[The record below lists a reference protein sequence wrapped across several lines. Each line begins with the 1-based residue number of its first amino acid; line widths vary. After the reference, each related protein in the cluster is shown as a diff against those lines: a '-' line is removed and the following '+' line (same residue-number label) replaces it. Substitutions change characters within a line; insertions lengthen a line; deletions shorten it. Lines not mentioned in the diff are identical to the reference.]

1 MQNHT
6 YNRLQAIFVSDK
18 RWVVA
23 LAVAALCLAVG
34 TIGGWL
40 IAYPGPL
47 ITAALA
53 AALVGGLLM
62 LRSTQFGFAALIG
75 VVCLLP
81 FAALPVKIG
90 FTPTFLNL
98 VLAVLFAVWLARLV
112 TGQQQVVGR
121 RYTQMPLRLNADR
134 KKNQR
139 KSALISVQNKEFVTS
154 PLALPIV
161 IFLFLAFVSF
171 VAGLAHASPT
181 PNAVRRFAEIIL
193 GIALFFVTVNCVR
206 TRQELEQLVLVIIL
220 AGFGAALIGVVLY
233 FLPQVLTVRLLSALR
248 IFDYPAG
255 WGVLRFIRDDPLL
268 PMRAIGTSV
277 DPNILGGLLILVASL
292 AVPQIFSQRPL
303 LKRALAVPILAVMG
317 LCLVL
322 TFSRGSMF
330 GLGCALALLAAVKYR
345 RLLPVLIVA
354 ALLVLLLP
362 QTREYVV
369 HFVEGVQF
377 QDLASQMRLGEYKD
391 AFILISRYPWIGV
404 GFIGTPDIDIYLGVS
419 SLYLIIAQEMG
430 LVGLGV
436 FLAIMAI
443 FFRYTWRS
451 WKSMA
456 RDPRHEAILLGL
468 QTAVVGGLVG
478 GILDHYLFSFPHA
491 VALFWLYV
499 GLAVAAARLTEEARR
514 PPSIPPN
521 PGGEAGQGS
530 QFRPLNPP
538 QPFGFAQDKL
548 CGGSRRGSPFPPS
561 PRVGRGG
568 LGGRGK

>member
-1 MQNHT
+1 MQNYA

-23 LAVAALCLAVG
+23 LAVVALCLVMG

-47 ITAALA
+47 LTAALA
-53 AALVGGLLM
+53 IGIVGGLLM
-62 LRSTQFGFAALIG
+62 LRSTQFGFVALIG
-75 VVCLLP
+75 IVCLLP
-81 FAALPVKIG
+81 FGALPIRIG

-112 TGQQQVVGR
+112 TGQQNAMGR
-121 RYTQMPLRLNADR
+121 RYTQIPADR

-139 KSALISVQNKEFVTS
+139 TSALISVQNKEFVTS

-161 IFLFLAFVSF
+161 VFLFLALVSF

-193 GIALFFVTVNCVR
+193 GIALFFATVNCVR
-206 TRQELEQLVLVIIL
+206 TRQELEQLVLIIIL

-233 FLPQVLTVRLLSALR
+233 FLPQALTVRLLSALR
-248 IFDYPAG
+248 IFNYPAG

-292 AVPQIFSQRPL
+292 TIPQLFTRRPL
-303 LKRALAVPILAVMG
+303 LNRALVVLIIAVMG

-322 TFSRGSMF
+322 TFSRGSMA
-330 GLGCALALLAAVKYR
+330 GLGCALALLAVVKYR
-345 RLLPVLIVA
+345 RLLPVLIIA
-354 ALLVLLLP
+354 GLLILLLP

-369 HFVEGVQF
+369 HFVEGMQF
-377 QDLASQMRLGEYKD
+377 QDLASKMRLGEYKD

-419 SLYLIIAQEMG
+419 SLYLLIAEEMG
-430 LVGLGV
+430 LVGLAT
-436 FLAIMAI
+436 FLVIMVI

-451 WKSMA
+451 WKSMVD
-456 RDPRHEAILLGL
+456 DPRLEAILLGL
-468 QTAVVGGLVG
+468 QTAVAGGLVG
-478 GILDHYLFSFPHA
+478 GLADHYLFSYPHA
-491 VALFWLYV
+491 VAFFWLCI
-499 GLAVAAARLTEEARR
+499 GLAVIAARLAEEEAGPEREE
-514 PPSIPPN
+514 S
-521 PGGEAGQGS
+521 
-530 QFRPLNPP
+530 
-538 QPFGFAQDKL
+538 
-548 CGGSRRGSPFPPS
+548 
-561 PRVGRGG
+561 V
-568 LGGRGK
+568 

>member
-1 MQNHT
+1 MQNQA
-6 YNRLQAIFVSDK
+6 YNRLQAIFASDK
-18 RWVVA
+18 RSVVA
-23 LAVAALCLAVG
+23 PAVLVLCLVIG

-47 ITAALA
+47 LTAALVV
-53 AALVGGLLM
+53 ALVGGLLM
-62 LRSTQFGFAALIG
+62 LRSTQFGFVALIG

-81 FAALPVKIG
+81 FGALPIRIG

-112 TGQQQVVGR
+112 TGQQQAMGR
-121 RYTQMPLRLNADR
+121 RYTQISADR
-134 KKNQR
+134 KSNQR
-139 KSALISVQNKEFVTS
+139 ESALISVQNKEFVTS

-161 IFLFLAFVSF
+161 IFLFLAFMSF

-193 GIALFFVTVNCVR
+193 GIALFFVAINCVR
-206 TRQELEQLVLVIIL
+206 TREELEQLVLVIIL
-220 AGFGAALIGVVLY
+220 AGFGAALIGVALY
-233 FLPQVLTVRLLSALR
+233 FLPQALTVRLLSALR
-248 IFDYPAG
+248 IFNYPAG
-255 WGVLRFIRDDPLL
+255 WGVLRFIEDDPSL

-277 DPNILGGLLILVASL
+277 DPNILGGLLILVTSL
-292 AVPQIFSQRPL
+292 TVPQFFAPRPL
-303 LKRALAVPILAVMG
+303 VNRLLVAPILAVMG

-330 GLGCALALLAAVKYR
+330 GLGCALALLAVVKYR
-345 RLLPVLIVA
+345 RLLPMLIIA
-354 ALLVLLLP
+354 GLLVLLLP

-404 GFIGTPDIDIYLGVS
+404 GFVGTPDIDIYLGVS
-419 SLYLIIAQEMG
+419 SLYLLIAEEMG

-451 WKSMA
+451 WKSLVLSVSEGMEH
-456 RDPRHEAILLGL
+456 DPRLEPILLGL
-468 QTAVVGGLVG
+468 QTAVVGGLIG

-499 GLAVAAARLTEEARR
+499 GLAVVAARLAE
-514 PPSIPPN
+514 
-521 PGGEAGQGS
+521 
-530 QFRPLNPP
+530 
-538 QPFGFAQDKL
+538 
-548 CGGSRRGSPFPPS
+548 
-561 PRVGRGG
+561 
-568 LGGRGK
+568 

>member
-6 YNRLQAIFVSDK
+6 YNRLQAVFVSDK

-23 LAVAALCLAVG
+23 LAVVALCLAVG

-62 LRSTQFGFAALIG
+62 LRSTQFGFVALIG

-98 VLAVLFAVWLARLV
+98 VLGVLFVVWLARLV
-112 TGQQQVVGR
+112 TGQQ
-121 RYTQMPLRLNADR
+121 
-134 KKNQR
+134 
-139 KSALISVQNKEFVTS
+139 KEFVTS
-154 PLALPIV
+154 LLALPIV

-292 AVPQIFSQRPL
+292 TVPQLFTQRPL
-303 LKRALAVPILAVMG
+303 FKRVLAVPILAVMG
-317 LCLVL
+317 LCLIL

-330 GLGCALALLAAVKYR
+330 GLGCALALLGVVKYR

-451 WKSMA
+451 WKSMGH
-456 RDPRHEAILLGL
+456 DPRQEAILLGL

-491 VALFWLYV
+491 VAFFWLYV
-499 GLAVAAARLTEEARR
+499 GLAVAAARLTEEAGC

-521 PGGEAGQGS
+521 PGG
-530 QFRPLNPP
+530 
-538 QPFGFAQDKL
+538 
-548 CGGSRRGSPFPPS
+548 
-561 PRVGRGG
+561 
-568 LGGRGK
+568 

>member
-1 MQNHT
+1 MQNYA

-23 LAVAALCLAVG
+23 LAVVALCLVMG

-40 IAYPGPL
+40 IAYLTPL
-47 ITAALA
+47 FTAALVI
-53 AALVGGLLM
+53 ALVGGLLM
-62 LRSTQFGFAALIG
+62 LRSTQFGFMALIG
-75 VVCLLP
+75 IVCLLP
-81 FAALPVKIG
+81 FAALPINIG
-90 FTPTFLNL
+90 FNPTFLNL
-98 VLAVLFAVWLARLV
+98 VLGVIFVVWLARMV
-112 TGQQQVVGR
+112 TGQQ
-121 RYTQMPLRLNADR
+121 
-134 KKNQR
+134 
-139 KSALISVQNKEFVTS
+139 KEFVTS

-206 TRQELEQLVLVIIL
+206 TREELEQLILIIIL
-220 AGFGAALIGVVLY
+220 AGFGEALIGVVLY
-233 FLPQVLTVRLLSALR
+233 FLPQALTVRLLSALR
-248 IFDYPAG
+248 IFNYPAG

-277 DPNILGGLLILVASL
+277 DPNILGGLLILVGSL
-292 AVPQIFSQRPL
+292 TVPQLFTRRPL
-303 LKRALAVPILAVMG
+303 FKRLLAVPILAVMG

-330 GLGCALALLAAVKYR
+330 GLGCALALLGVVKYR
-345 RLLPVLIVA
+345 RLLPVLTIA
-354 ALLVLLLP
+354 GLLILLLP
-362 QTREYVV
+362 QTQEYVV
-369 HFVEGVQF
+369 HFIQGVRI

-419 SLYLIIAQEMG
+419 SLYLLIAEEMG
-430 LVGLGV
+430 LVGLAV

-451 WKSMA
+451 WKSMGH
-456 RDPRHEAILLGL
+456 DPRLEVLLLGL

-478 GILDHYLFSFPHA
+478 GILDHYLFSYPHA
-491 VALFWLYV
+491 VAFFWLYI
-499 GLAVAAARLTEEARR
+499 GLAVAAARLAEARPELEEA
-514 PPSIPPN
+514 
-521 PGGEAGQGS
+521 
-530 QFRPLNPP
+530 
-538 QPFGFAQDKL
+538 
-548 CGGSRRGSPFPPS
+548 
-561 PRVGRGG
+561 V
-568 LGGRGK
+568 

>member
-1 MQNHT
+1 MQNYT

-23 LAVAALCLAVG
+23 LAVVALCLVAG

-47 ITAALA
+47 LTAALVL
-53 AALVGGLLM
+53 ALVGGLLM

-98 VLAVLFAVWLARLV
+98 VLAVIFAVWLARLV
-112 TGQQQVVGR
+112 APLPPNPGGETVLLPPVLGGRGRRAGQQ
-121 RYTQMPLRLNADR
+121 
-134 KKNQR
+134 
-139 KSALISVQNKEFVTS
+139 KEFVTS

-206 TRQELEQLVLVIIL
+206 TREELEQLALIIIL
-220 AGFGAALIGVVLY
+220 GGFGAALIGVALY
-233 FLPQVLTVRLLSALR
+233 FLPQALTVRLLSALR
-248 IFDYPAG
+248 IFNYPAG

-292 AVPQIFSQRPL
+292 TVPQLYTRRPL
-303 LKRALAVPILAVMG
+303 LKRWLAATILAVMG
-317 LCLVL
+317 LCLIL
-322 TFSRGSMF
+322 TFSRGSLA
-330 GLGCALALLAAVKYR
+330 GLGCALAMLAVIKYR

-354 ALLVLLLP
+354 GLLILLLP
-362 QTREYVV
+362 QTQEYVI
-369 HFVEGVQF
+369 HFIQGLQA
-377 QDLASQMRLGEYKD
+377 QDLAMKMRLGEYKD
-391 AFILISRYPWIGV
+391 ALILISRYPWLGV
-404 GFIGTPDIDIYLGVS
+404 GFIGAPDIDIYLGVS
-419 SLYLIIAQEMG
+419 MVYLTIAEEMG
-430 LVGLGV
+430 LVGLCV
-436 FLAIMAI
+436 FLAIMVI

-456 RDPRHEAILLGL
+456 HDSRLEAILLGL

-478 GILDHYLFSFPHA
+478 GLADHYLFSYPHA
-491 VALFWLYV
+491 VAFFWLCI
-499 GLAVAAARLTEEARR
+499 GLAVVAARLTEEARPKR
-514 PPSIPPN
+514 PHSKRTP
-521 PGGEAGQGS
+521 AY
-530 QFRPLNPP
+530 PL
-538 QPFGFAQDKL
+538 QQRIE
-548 CGGSRRGSPFPPS
+548 SR
-561 PRVGRGG
+561 
-568 LGGRGK
+568 

>member
-1 MQNHT
+1 MHNDA

-23 LAVAALCLAVG
+23 LAVVALCLVMGA
-34 TIGGWL
+34 IGGWL

-47 ITAALA
+47 LTAALA

-62 LRSTQFGFAALIG
+62 LRSTQFGFVALIG
-75 VVCLLP
+75 IVCLLP

-112 TGQQQVVGR
+112 SGQQ
-121 RYTQMPLRLNADR
+121 
-134 KKNQR
+134 
-139 KSALISVQNKEFVTS
+139 KEFVTS

-181 PNAVRRFAEIIL
+181 PNAVRRFAEVIL

-206 TRQELEQLVLVIIL
+206 TRKELEQLVLIIIL
-220 AGFGAALIGVVLY
+220 AGFGAALIGVILY
-233 FLPQVLTVRLLSALR
+233 FLPRALTVRLLSALR

-255 WGVLRFIRDDPLL
+255 SGVLRFIEDDPLL
-268 PMRAIGTSV
+268 PMRAIGTSI
-277 DPNILGGLLILVASL
+277 DPNILGGLLILVGSL
-292 AVPQIFSQRPL
+292 TVPQLFTRRPL
-303 LKRALAVPILAVMG
+303 LKRALAAPILAVMG

-322 TFSRGSMF
+322 TFSRGSMA
-330 GLGCALALLAAVKYR
+330 GLGCTLVLLAVVKYR
-345 RLLPVLIVA
+345 RLLPVLAIVG
-354 ALLVLLLP
+354 LLILLLP
-362 QTREYVV
+362 QTREYAL
-369 HFVEGVQF
+369 HFTEGVQF
-377 QDLASQMRLGEYKD
+377 QDLASKMRLGEYKD

-404 GFIGTPDIDIYLGVS
+404 GFVGTPDIDIYLGVS
-419 SLYLIIAQEMG
+419 SLYLIIAEEMG

-436 FLAIMAI
+436 FLGIMAI

-451 WKSMA
+451 WKSM
-456 RDPRHEAILLGL
+456 DHNPRLEAILLGL

-491 VALFWLYV
+491 VAFFWLCI
-499 GLAVAAARLTEEARR
+499 GLGVAAARLAEEADSGREGTTDEPQGPLPR
-514 PPSIPPN
+514 P
-521 PGGEAGQGS
+521 
-530 QFRPLNPP
+530 
-538 QPFGFAQDKL
+538 
-548 CGGSRRGSPFPPS
+548 
-561 PRVGRGG
+561 
-568 LGGRGK
+568 